1 MESGVT
7 LARLYDSDLFG
18 HFRPAVRL
26 RFVHDALESLAMLQM
41 NPKLEAAHP
50 DLVITPQTI
59 VIGLDGAARVNLRL
73 ARETTTAGG
82 SRRDAGSGGSHEL
95 RQAASRA
102 GIRPDVYSFGVLVW
116 EALRREPVAPGAR
129 HTAAAIAADLNALDV
144 EEEWMTAFV
153 ELTRAALGVSANRGE
168 LRPRV
173 LMTMLAPVAESLASR
188 EQIAESVQGIQS
200 VTSLC
205 VLRPKP
211 PAPSHACYDEPSAS
225 TAVRGAQPCDVREEE
240 ACAPS
245 VRRRPAQ
252 VQVSELVIPPPSRR
266 TATKTPGKALAVEVV
281 SAPARKPASSAPS
294 GIRCLLLLVLLSVIG
309 VAAGLSMRLI
319 IGII

>member
-7 LARLYDSDLFG
+7 LARLYDSELFA

-26 RFVHDALESLAMLQM
+26 RFVHDALESLAMLQL

-82 SRRDAGSGGSHEL
+82 SRRDAGGGSSHEL

-102 GIRPDVYSFGVLVW
+102 GVRPDVYSFGVLVW
-116 EALRREPVAPGAR
+116 EALRGEAIAQGAR
-129 HTAAAIAADLNALDV
+129 HTAEAIAADLNALDI

-153 ELTRAALGVSANRGE
+153 ELTRAALGISPNKGE

-173 LMTMLAPVAESLASR
+173 LMTMLAPAAESLASR

-252 VQVSELVIPPPSRR
+252 VSELVVPPPSRR
-266 TATKTPGKALAVEVV
+266 TAAKAPGKALAVEVV

-294 GIRCLLLLVLLSVIG
+294 GARCLLLLVLLSVIG

-319 IGII
+319 IGIT